1 MNEHLT
7 SHTAC
12 HFCKNSS
19 RFAHAVF
26 FPFLVQCRRKKKN
39 KETPFFLTIP
49 FLLSRKAH
57 LWARHLA
64 TYPFPDLRL
73 FFCFFFPQIT
83 FVLFRSELSIFL
95 RHLFRVTTEY
105 QIIPDWLWGLTLF
118 WKFRVFFFVSTNF
131 EFWINFSRA
140 LPDRALRGNETPPV
154 KTAVVELWWHGGGEC
169 HEGHKFNYNH
179 LVGHLR
185 FLLL

>member
-1 MNEHLT
+1 MPRKQIRTRVYQKFMVCGCWWTSTWHLT
-7 SHTAC
+7 LPATFVKTLRASHMP
-12 HFCKNSS
+12 FISFS
-19 RFAHAVF
+19 RST
-26 FPFLVQCRRKKKN
+26 PKEKN

-95 RHLFRVTTEY
+95 RHLFCVTTEY

-118 WKFRVFFFVSTNF
+118 WEFRVFFFCF
-131 EFWINFSRA
+131 Y
-140 LPDRALRGNETPPV
+140 
-154 KTAVVELWWHGGGEC
+154 
-169 HEGHKFNYNH
+169 KFRVLN
-179 LVGHLR
+179 
-185 FLLL
+185 

>member
-1 MNEHLT
+1 MPRKTNSNSCLSKVYGLWLLVNEHLT

-12 HFCKNSS
+12 HFWKTLCASHMPFFSFS
-19 RFAHAVF
+19 RST
-26 FPFLVQCRRKKKN
+26 PKEKN

-105 QIIPDWLWGLTLF
+105 QIMPDWLWGLTLF
-118 WKFRVFFFVSTNF
+118 WEFRVFFFCF
-131 EFWINFSRA
+131 Y
-140 LPDRALRGNETPPV
+140 
-154 KTAVVELWWHGGGEC
+154 
-169 HEGHKFNYNH
+169 KFRVLN
-179 LVGHLR
+179 
-185 FLLL
+185 